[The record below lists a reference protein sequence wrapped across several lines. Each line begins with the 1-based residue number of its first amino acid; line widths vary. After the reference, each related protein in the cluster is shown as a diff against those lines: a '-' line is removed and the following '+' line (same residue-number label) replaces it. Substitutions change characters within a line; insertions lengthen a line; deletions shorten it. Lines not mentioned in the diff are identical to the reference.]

1 MNTTLM
7 LTLLTLAFVVTIA
20 IDWATRYRSRKAL
33 TQRLRAISTQPTTAS
48 DQFLKPHGGTGDSII
63 ERLLATM
70 RVINAVEQILMRS
83 GTEQSA
89 TQFIKLALQ
98 VSVGT
103 GVVAALVSGSV
114 LVGGIAWLLAGAII
128 ALRLK
133 LKSNKRRRNFEN
145 QLPEALDF
153 IARALRAG
161 HGLTMAI
168 GMVGDELAAP
178 IGPEFK
184 LVFDEVNFGIPF
196 NDAISNISER
206 INSTDL
212 NFFIIST
219 KIHRET
225 GGNFTEI
232 LVSISNTI
240 RERIKLHGRIRI
252 LSAEG
257 KFSGVLLGALP
268 FVIGG
273 LMTLVNPD
281 YMSELWFSEK
291 GQDLVVI
298 GLVLIVLGFAWMWNI
313 TKIKV

>member
-7 LTLLTLAFVVTIA
+7 LTLLTLAFFVTIA
-20 IDWATRYRSRKAL
+20 IEGATRYRSRKAL
-33 TQRLRAISTQPTTAS
+33 TQRLRALSTQPTTAS
-48 DQFLKPHGGTGDSII
+48 DQFLKQHGGSDGSII
-63 ERLLATM
+63 EHLLA
-70 RVINAVEQILMRS
+70 VIRAIKPVEQLLMRS
-83 GTEQSA
+83 GTEQSV
-89 TQFIKLALQ
+89 TQFMKLALQ
-98 VSVGT
+98 MSIGA
-103 GVVAALVSGSV
+103 GVVAALVTGSV
-114 LVGGIAWLLAGAII
+114 LLAGIASLLAGAII
-128 ALRLK
+128 LLRLK
-133 LKSNKRRRNFEN
+133 LKSDKRRMNFEN

-168 GMVGDELAAP
+168 GMVGDEMAAP

-196 NDAISNISER
+196 DDAISNISER

-232 LVSISNTI
+232 LESISNTI

-252 LSAEG
+252 LAAEG
-257 KFSGVLLGALP
+257 KFSGVLLGTLP

-298 GLVLIVLGFAWMWNI
+298 GLVLIVLGFTWMSNI
-313 TKIKV
+313 AKIKV

>member
-1 MNTTLM
+1 MNTMLM
-7 LTLLTLAFVVTIA
+7 LTLLTLALVVTIA
-20 IDWATRYRSRKAL
+20 IDRAIRYRLRKAL
-33 TQRLRAISTQPTTAS
+33 TQRLRAVSTQATTAS
-48 DQFLKPHGGTGDSII
+48 DQFLKQSPGSGDSII
-63 ERLLATM
+63 EQLLATI
-70 RVINAVEQILMRS
+70 RGVKAVEQLLTRS
-83 GTEQSA
+83 GTEQSV
-89 TQFIKLALQ
+89 TQFVTLALQ

-103 GVVAALVSGSV
+103 GVLVTLATGSV
-114 LVGGIAWLLAGAII
+114 LIGGIAGLLAGSIFP
-128 ALRLK
+128 LRLK
-133 LKSNKRRRNFEN
+133 LKSDKRRMHFEN

-168 GMVGDELAAP
+168 GMVGDELPAP

-196 NDAISNISER
+196 DDAISNISER

-232 LVSISNTI
+232 LESISKTI
-240 RERIKLHGRIRI
+240 RERIKLQGRVRT

-257 KFSGVLLGALP
+257 KFSGVLLGVLP
-268 FVIGG
+268 FVVGG

-298 GLVLIVLGFAWMWNI
+298 GLLLIILGFASMWNI
-313 TKIKV
+313 AKIEV